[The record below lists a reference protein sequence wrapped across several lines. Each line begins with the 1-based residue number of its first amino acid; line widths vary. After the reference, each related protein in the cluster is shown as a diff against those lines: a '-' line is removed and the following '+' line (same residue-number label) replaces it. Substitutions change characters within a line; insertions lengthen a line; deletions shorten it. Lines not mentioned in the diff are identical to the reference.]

1 MFEVSANSP
10 LPSNLRG
17 SVVAIG
23 NFDGVHRGHQALLAR
38 TREIAKRDGRPW
50 GVVTFEPH
58 PRTFF
63 RPQQPVFRLTPPAL
77 KLRLFKTLGAD
88 FVSVIKF
95 DAALAA
101 LSAEAFVQDEL
112 MARLGVAHVIAGFDF
127 YFGQGRKGNADT
139 LRAAGL
145 QVTIVEEVMD
155 EGAGHLTFSSSN
167 IRQSLQQGQPQQ
179 AAQELGYDW
188 MICGIV
194 VPGDQRG
201 RTIGFP
207 TANIIVEPG
216 VEPARGIYAT
226 LVRETGKPEPLWMGA
241 GYFGDRPTF
250 NTNRTFFEVYLLD
263 QTIDLYGRELTVQFV
278 ELIRPDQSFKSVEA
292 LVAQMKTDCDTARKI
307 LTAHYVADF
316 PLARAQAKG
325 LI

>member
-1 MFEVSANSP
+1 MFEVSAKNP
-10 LPSNLRG
+10 LPSHLRG

-23 NFDGVHRGHQALLAR
+23 NFDGVHRGHQALLAQA
-38 TREIAKRDGRPW
+38 REIARREGKPW

-77 KLRLFKTLGAD
+77 KSRLMKALGAD
-88 FVSVIKF
+88 FISVVTF
-95 DAALAA
+95 DAELAGQ
-101 LSAEAFVQDEL
+101 SAESFVQGEL
-112 MARLGVAHVIAGFDF
+112 LTRLGVTHVIAGFDF

-145 QVTIVEEVMD
+145 QVFVVEEVMD

-167 IRQSLQQGQPQQ
+167 IRQSLQRGQPKQ

-188 MICGIV
+188 MICGTV

-207 TANIIVEPG
+207 TANIIVEAG
-216 VEPARGIYAT
+216 IEPARGIYAT
-226 LVRETGKPEPLWMGA
+226 LVRESGKAEPLWMGA

-263 QTIDLYGRELTVQFV
+263 QNLDLYGRELTVQFV
-278 ELIRPDQSFKSVEA
+278 ELIRPDQSFNSVEA
-292 LVAQMKTDCDTARKI
+292 LVAQMKSDCDAARNI
-307 LTAHYVADF
+307 LMSRQVADF
-316 PLARAQAKG
+316 PLAKLQAAGK
-325 LI
+325 I

>member
-1 MFEVSANSP
+1 MFEVSAKNP
-10 LPSNLRG
+10 LPSHLHD

-23 NFDGVHRGHQALLAR
+23 NFDGVHRGHQALLAQA
-38 TREIAKRDGRPW
+38 REIAKREGKPW

-58 PRTFF
+58 PRSFF

-77 KLRLFKTLGAD
+77 KSRLMKALGAD
-88 FVSVIKF
+88 FISVIKF
-95 DAALAA
+95 DTELASH
-101 LSAEAFVQDEL
+101 SAEAFVQEEL
-112 MARLGVAHVIAGFDF
+112 LTRLGVAHVIAGFDF

-145 QVTIVEEVMD
+145 QVTVVEEVMD

-167 IRQSLQQGQPQQ
+167 IRQSLQQGQPKQ

-188 MICGIV
+188 MICGTV
-194 VPGDQRG
+194 VPGDRRG

-207 TANIIVEPG
+207 TANIIVEAG

-226 LVRETGKPEPLWMGA
+226 LVRESGKAEPLWMGA

-263 QTIDLYGRELTVQFV
+263 QNLDLYGRELTVQFV
-278 ELIRPDQSFKSVEA
+278 GLIRPDQSFTSVDA
-292 LVAQMKTDCDTARKI
+292 LVAQMKSDCDAARKI
-307 LTAHYVADF
+307 LGERRVADF
-316 PLARAQAKG
+316 PLAKLQAMGK
-325 LI
+325 I

>member
-1 MFEVSANSP
+1 MFEVSAEYP
-10 LPSNLRG
+10 LAPNLRG

-23 NFDGVHRGHQALLAR
+23 NFDGVHRGHQALLAQA
-38 TREIAKRDGRPW
+38 REIAKREGMPW

-58 PRTFF
+58 PRSFF

-77 KLRLFKTLGAD
+77 KSRLMKALGAD
-88 FVSVIKF
+88 FISVIKF
-95 DAALAA
+95 DAELASH
-101 LSAEAFVQDEL
+101 SAEAFVQEEL
-112 MARLGVAHVIAGFDF
+112 LARLGVAHVIAGFDF

-145 QVTIVEEVMD
+145 QVTVVEEVMD

-167 IRQSLQQGQPQQ
+167 IRQSLQQGQPRQ
-179 AAQELGYDW
+179 AARELGYDW
-188 MICGIV
+188 MICGTV

-226 LVRETGKPEPLWMGA
+226 WVRESGKAEPLWMGA

-263 QTIDLYGRELTVQFV
+263 QVIDLYGRELTVQFV
-278 ELIRPDQSFKSVEA
+278 ELIRPDQSFTSVDA
-292 LVAQMKTDCDTARKI
+292 LVTQMKSDCDVARKI
-307 LTAHYVADF
+307 LAERQVADF
-316 PLARAQAKG
+316 PLAKLQAVGK
-325 LI
+325 I

>member
-1 MFEVSANSP
+1 MFEVSTHHP
-10 LPSNLRG
+10 LPSHLRG

-23 NFDGVHRGHQALLAR
+23 NFDGVHRGHQALLAQAAQ
-38 TREIAKRDGRPW
+38 IAKGEGKPW

-77 KLRLFKTLGAD
+77 KLRLFKALGAD

-95 DAALAA
+95 DADLAG

-112 MARLGVAHVIAGFDF
+112 LARLGVAQVIAGFDF
-127 YFGQGRKGNADT
+127 HFGQGRKGNADT

-145 QVTIVEEVMD
+145 QVTVVEEVMD

-188 MICGIV
+188 MICGTV

-201 RTIGFP
+201 HTIGFP

-226 LVRETGKPEPLWMGA
+226 WVRETGKAEPLWMGA

-292 LVAQMKTDCDTARKI
+292 LVAQMKTDCDVARKI
-307 LTAHYVADF
+307 LTARQVADF

>member
-1 MFEVSANSP
+1 MFEVSAHNP
-10 LPSNLRG
+10 LPPNLRG

-38 TREIAKRDGRPW
+38 AREIAKREGKPW

-63 RPQQPVFRLTPPAL
+63 RPQQPVFRLTPSAL
-77 KLRLFKTLGAD
+77 KLRLFKALGAD
-88 FVSVIKF
+88 FVSVIAF
-95 DAALAA
+95 NAELAC
-101 LSAEAFVQDEL
+101 LSAEGFVQEEL
-112 MARLGVAHVIAGFDF
+112 LARLGVAHVIAGFDF
-127 YFGQGRKGNADT
+127 YFGQGRKGNAGT

-145 QVTIVEEVMD
+145 EVSVVEEVMD

-167 IRQSLQQGQPQQ
+167 IRQSLQQGQPRQ

-188 MICGIV
+188 MICGTV

-207 TANIIVEPG
+207 TANIIVEHG

-226 LVRETGKPEPLWMGA
+226 WVRETGHPEVLWMGA

-263 QTIDLYGRELTVQFV
+263 QSLDLYGRELMVQFV

-292 LVAQMKTDCDTARKI
+292 LVAQMRADCDTARRI
-307 LTAHYVADF
+307 LTAQQVADF
-316 PLARAQAKG
+316 PLAKLQAIG
-325 LI
+325 AI